1 MLPPMGQHGE
11 DGDRKIGREPQ
22 KTSATRTNFAAHFIT
37 RSIASAR
44 EAFRRCSSTNR
55 VVFRSTCV
63 NFWGLKARLF
73 RPIAAL
79 LLALLPL
86 AAALHTEAWDD
97 HARTFHASPDRCPIS
112 TDHQCAEEPGLFFSL
127 GRAPPSHQTS

>member
-1 MLPPMGQHGE
+1 
-11 DGDRKIGREPQ
+11 
-22 KTSATRTNFAAHFIT
+22 
-37 RSIASAR
+37 
-44 EAFRRCSSTNR
+44 
-55 VVFRSTCV
+55 
-63 NFWGLKARLF
+63 LKVRLF

-112 TDHQCAEEPGLFFSL
+112 AEHQCVACSIARLCSPAPAAIGLDPPQVSEGLQERYSPLAADEPGHFCSL
-127 GRAPPSHQTS
+127 GRAPPSLKTS